1 MSRPEEKFYRVS
13 KTAVQHEA
21 SQITVVGDKS
31 ILKHKCQRKIRNCGY
46 VIAKE
51 SENNMKI

>member
-1 MSRPEEKFYRVS
+1 MSRPEEKFCRVS

-21 SQITVVGDKS
+21 SQITVVGYKS
-31 ILKHKCQRKIRNCGY
+31 ILKRKCQRKIRNCGY